1 MGSRL
6 RELKKRSGT
15 THLDDGK
22 TIGGKGSLTDK
33 VIDSLQLY
41 HGQAIRNNT
50 SSVEQMKNAVMAIWR
65 HMGSTDQEP
74 QHELCP
80 NGEHSWCGY
89 QRDIANGTQE
99 YCHKH
104 PLPKAICKAIRPT
117 FDALST
123 NRLLERCLHGSTQN
137 ANESLNALIWQHAPK
152 ELHSSLA
159 TVETATY
166 LAVCQ
171 FNDGATSISNVLA
184 EQNIIS
190 GIHCREKLR
199 SIDHKRITD
208 AKRKS
213 SEKAKERRKAI
224 RNRKRGFAD
233 NFAEEE
239 GPLYETGMF

>member
-6 RELKKRSGT
+6 RELKKRSGK

-22 TIGGKGSLTDK
+22 TIGGKGSLNDK
-33 VIDSLQLY
+33 VIDSLQVY

-50 SSVEQMKNAVMAIWR
+50 SSVEQMKNAIMAIWR

-117 FDALST
+117 FDALSA

-190 GIHCREKLR
+190 GIHCRETLR

-213 SEKAKERRKAI
+213 SERAKERRKAI

-233 NFAEEE
+233 KFAEEE
-239 GPLYETGMF
+239 GP